1 MDKLLKIFK
10 ALADK
15 NRVRIM
21 SMLTKKELC
30 VCEIT
35 HVLELATSTVSKH
48 LSILKDAGLINER
61 KDGRWVNFKLAESD
75 DPKIQNIL
83 EMINDA
89 AKEEELLQI
98 DLTKVEK
105 ADRNEICKTF

>member
-10 ALADK
+10 ALSDK

-35 HVLELATSTVSKH
+35 HVLDLATSTVSKH
-48 LSILKDAGLINER
+48 LSILKDAGLITDK
-61 KDGRWVNFKLAESD
+61 KDGRWVNFKLSESD
-75 DPKIQNIL
+75 DTKIKNII
-83 EMINDA
+83 EMINNA
-89 AKEEELLQI
+89 GKEEELLQI
-98 DLTKVEK
+98 DLTNVEK

>member
-10 ALADK
+10 ALSDK

-35 HVLELATSTVSKH
+35 HVLKLATSTVSKH
-48 LSILKDAGLINER
+48 LAVLKNVGLVEAEKRGLNVYYRLKCPCIMNIFSCIET
-61 KDGRWVNFKLAESD
+61 VNK
-75 DPKIQNIL
+75 P
-83 EMINDA
+83 
-89 AKEEELLQI
+89 KEE
-98 DLTKVEK
+98 
-105 ADRNEICKTF
+105 